1 MIQKKTPG
9 SHWVR
14 DLRVHFL
21 IVSFSFLSWSLVL
34 SLSLFFHTISYLI
47 LPGSLKGAADEAI
60 KKFEKEN
67 VPTKT
72 PEKVAK
78 LKTYVQLF

>member
-1 MIQKKTPG
+1 M
-9 SHWVR
+9 R
-14 DLRVHFL
+14 DLRVYFL
-21 IVSFSFLSWSLVL
+21 LSPSPSYHGCWSHL
-34 SLSLFFHTISYLI
+34 SPCFFHTISYLI
-47 LPGSLKGAADEAI
+47 MPGSLKGAADEAI

-72 PEKVAK
+72 PEKVEK